1 MENTT
6 KLTVNAVETIFV
18 ECLTNENNPNM
29 IGCTPVVHKCIF
41 DKAKIENKSDEI
53 LGLLMELPAEF
64 RRSSGGGYSF
74 LMACND
80 INGNQWTGLHVNM
93 EKLFALGMAA
103 GHVEHLMPQEM
114 WAILPGGVPYFV
126 INDN

>member
-1 MENTT
+1 MEST

-18 ECLTNENNPNM
+18 ECLTNENNPNK
-29 IGCTPVVHKCIF
+29 ISCTPVVHMCVF
-41 DKAKIENKSDEI
+41 DKEKIENKSKEI
-53 LGLLMELPAEF
+53 LGLLMELPTEF

-80 INGNQWTGLHVNM
+80 KDGNQWTGLHVNM

-103 GHVEHLMPQEM
+103 GHVEHLMPKEM
-114 WAILPGGVPYFV
+114 WSILPGGVPYFV